1 MSKILVTE
9 SKKKSYPNTKI
20 LFMLFSRFFFIGIC
34 ITLCSFTFYFHY
46 KISGKI
52 PPSEYSLTEI
62 LQEILLFID
71 ILMFGFIAYK
81 NKILR
86 ESAIL
91 FAGFTACMLVREL
104 DFLFDFFHRDLWKLF
119 VFFIVILS
127 FYVTF
132 WKNGLNKTLSSL
144 VRLTNSRGF
153 SEVFYGIM
161 LILVISRFMGMNKLW
176 LINDYVK
183 NDYYLHKRFVEET
196 LELYGYCIYTIGL
209 TTILLKSKNKKT

>member
-1 MSKILVTE
+1 M
-9 SKKKSYPNTKI
+9 
-20 LFMLFSRFFFIGIC
+20 
-34 ITLCSFTFYFHY
+34 
-46 KISGKI
+46 
-52 PPSEYSLTEI
+52 TEI